1 MRYAAVCTDC
11 VGDVGG
17 RKSEL
22 IACDGVKSLRALI
35 DGNESANLVEQ
46 ACCALANV
54 LHGDRETPGIHW
66 SPHDRV
72 GVMNVVP

>member
-1 MRYAAVCTDC
+1 
-11 VGDVGG
+11 
-17 RKSEL
+17 
-22 IACDGVKSLRALI
+22 LRALI

-72 GVMNVVP
+72 GVVNAVP